1 MSAGSRM
8 RRNRNE
14 KESRQK
20 RAAQHGAED
29 PAGGWTGMREE
40 ERAGAEEGNGEMIVI
55 AIGVYMILAI
65 LLVAVI
71 VENYWRK

>member
-1 MSAGSRM
+1 
-8 RRNRNE
+8 
-14 KESRQK
+14 
-20 RAAQHGAED
+20 
-29 PAGGWTGMREE
+29 MREE